1 MAAFDKTACFG
12 EFFMEF
18 ETQVWEN
25 QVIEQFEAMDAGSVS
40 TLTFPRLD
48 NDAAAVSALYR
59 IYATGEKFGSLYERG
74 RLSETLA
81 SKLTAKIADEKQK
94 ESSFDAK
101 TVEALKASMDDI
113 GTKLASHDQVL
124 NTKLDSAGV
133 TIDVIKDAVGSVQHG
148 VCEVIPIMQQEIGG
162 LKEEVAKRIHSCKQQ
177 EGKTS
182 KQTREVNLLKAK
194 LEERDAEV
202 RECKRQCKEEIQ
214 IHEYRSALELSECK
228 REYELKLSESKL
240 KLSESK
246 SEYELKL
253 SESTSEY
260 ELLLAEYKRNEEL
273 RDAKLKRVS
282 TELRNTIAENQ
293 RIKDEIY
300 RLTESMNQRK
310 LVTNSTATFIPIYD
324 PRKLFPK

>member
-1 MAAFDKTACFG
+1 MYVSAFNVEPSFAEAFILPKKKGGGNFDIVTLMAAFDKTACFG

-18 ETQVWEN
+18 ETHVWDN
-25 QVIEQFEAMDAGSVS
+25 HVIEQFEAMGAGSVS
-40 TLTFPRLD
+40 TLTFPRFD
-48 NDAAAVSALYR
+48 NDAAAVNALYR
-59 IYATGEKFGSLYERG
+59 IHTTGEKFGSLHTKG

-81 SKLTAKIADEKQK
+81 SKLTAKIADEKHK
-94 ESSFDAK
+94 ESIFDAK

-124 NTKLDSAGV
+124 NSASV
-133 TIDVIKDAVGSVQHG
+133 TIDVIKDAVDSVQYG
-148 VCEVIPIMQQEIGG
+148 VCEVIMQQEIGG
-162 LKEEVAKRIHSCKQQ
+162 LKDEVAKRIFSCKQQ

-202 RECKRQCKEEIQ
+202 RECKRKCNEEI
-214 IHEYRSALELSECK
+214 HEYKHLFEVNEYRSALELSECK
-228 REYELKLSESKL
+228 RGYELKI
-240 KLSESK
+240 
-246 SEYELKL
+246 
-253 SESTSEY
+253 
-260 ELLLAEYKRNEEL
+260 A
-273 RDAKLKRVS
+273 
-282 TELRNTIAENQ
+282 ELRNTAAENQ
-293 RIKDEIY
+293 RIKDENQRIKNEIY